1 METVRQAGICRRK
14 TAVGLE
20 DKELIP
26 VLALWPAERSPDFG
40 ADLGRIFGRGL
51 QLGLKVLGLDAESF
65 LEIVGAQQPVNEGMV
80 CGDLPLDISLERA
93 DLVRAGGR
101 KAAHRLLDHVDVALG
116 RRP

>member
-1 METVRQAGICRRK
+1 METARQADIGRRK

-26 VLALWPAERSPDFG
+26 VLALRSAERSPDFG

-65 LEIVGAQQPVNEGMV
+65 LEIVGA
-80 CGDLPLDISLERA
+80 
-93 DLVRAGGR
+93 
-101 KAAHRLLDHVDVALG
+101 
-116 RRP
+116 